1 MSKMELDNSTSSNIS
16 TNSIIEH
23 ISNLNEKE
31 LLDVLQHLQKM
42 IYIPCIVSKT
52 DFKNIVGKDVSN
64 EQYNDVIN
72 NTSMTNKICNIVE
85 YSLEICYSEAD
96 SDKN

>member
-1 MSKMELDNSTSSNIS
+1 MSEIELDNSSIS

-31 LLDVLQHLQKM
+31 LLDVLQNIQKM
-42 IYIPCIVSKT
+42 VYIPCIVSKT
-52 DFKNIVGKDVSN
+52 DFKNIIRKDVSN

-72 NTSMTNKICNIVE
+72 NTSMTRKICNIVE
-85 YSLEICYSEAD
+85 YSIKMCYSEDD